1 MCKKNSKILTHSL
14 LPQRRAFIKKCIEAV
29 ILDPVR
35 RKVHI
40 KLDINPFLIQNDD
53 TNKAKKLEVSEFDT
67 SSEMVAG
74 ACFECVWKNE
84 SKIRRTS
91 STDIIP
97 ALCKQKVFSR
107 NFMENTLGLTTGQAY
122 WYIKRLLHTGM
133 IRKLKRTE
141 YVGNKGKQQA
151 LYKFILK

>member
-1 MCKKNSKILTHSL
+1 MTKLKFLALCLRHSQFMCLVI
-14 LPQRRAFIKKCIEAV
+14 AV

-74 ACFECVWKNE
+74 AGFEP
-84 SKIRRTS
+84 T
-91 STDIIP
+91 T
-97 ALCKQKVFSR
+97 F
-107 NFMENTLGLTTGQAY
+107 GL
-122 WYIKRLLHTGM
+122 
-133 IRKLKRTE
+133 
-141 YVGNKGKQQA
+141 
-151 LYKFILK
+151 